1 MKLAIQILS
10 SNPKRVFLI
19 DGIGAFLSA
28 MFLFAILSFFKK
40 EFGLPQN
47 TLYLL
52 FIIACIF
59 SIYSITSYYLI
70 GKKWRT
76 YLRIILI
83 ANMLYCVLTI
93 MLLVISHDT
102 VTLFGLIYFIL
113 EILTIGCIV
122 FIELQTVSKT
132 NQQ

>member
-1 MKLAIQILS
+1 MKLAIQILT

-70 GKKWRT
+70 RKKWRT

-113 EILTIGCIV
+113 EILTISCIV